1 MKILH
6 CCLACFY
13 IDDFSYQENLL
24 PKFHKKAGHEVEI
37 MASTEAYVDGVR
49 LGFVEPS
56 CYINEYGIKVERI
69 PYCGLMPQKLAAK
82 LRVYKNVYERFEESN
97 PDVIFFHSPCSWEL
111 ITAARYIKN
120 HKGTRLYV
128 DGHEDFVNS
137 ARTKSSRLILHG
149 LYYRYVVQKTI
160 DAVTMYWGTLPARCA
175 FLREM
180 YGVPDDK
187 CKLLVMGADDEEIE
201 RTKKEAAREKVR
213 QKLSCDGEDVLIVTG
228 GKIDK
233 GKWQCSLLVEAV
245 QKLSDKVKLLVFGPL
260 SDDMKESVVKRVD
273 NQKIFYIPWANVS
286 EAYDYFAASDL
297 VVFPSTHSVYWEQA
311 AGMGK
316 PLLLRRW
323 VGMDHVGKEGN
334 VAYIEQD
341 TVAELHE
348 ALERILNNSGELE
361 RMTKAAQDI
370 APEFLYSNIADRSI
384 EAAPTGVN
392 SF

>member
-201 RTKKEAAREKVR
+201 RTEKEAARE
-213 QKLSCDGEDVLIVTG
+213 G
-228 GKIDK
+228 
-233 GKWQCSLLVEAV
+233 
-245 QKLSDKVKLLVFGPL
+245 
-260 SDDMKESVVKRVD
+260 
-273 NQKIFYIPWANVS
+273 Y
-286 EAYDYFAASDL
+286 
-297 VVFPSTHSVYWEQA
+297 
-311 AGMGK
+311 
-316 PLLLRRW
+316 
-323 VGMDHVGKEGN
+323 
-334 VAYIEQD
+334 
-341 TVAELHE
+341 
-348 ALERILNNSGELE
+348 
-361 RMTKAAQDI
+361 
-370 APEFLYSNIADRSI
+370 
-384 EAAPTGVN
+384 
-392 SF
+392 